1 MLAGLGYVRVRSPLL
16 TESLICF
23 LLLQVLRWFTSLSS
37 LYPTYRFSREWLA
50 MPAGFPHSE
59 ISGSKVA
66 CTSPKLIAACHVLL
80 RLHAPR
86 HPPCALSSLTI
97 KFAQNKRCLSTALFQ
112 QVLMQ
117 LTCAFSPSILRGEHS
132 RLPIQ
137 LSKSKN
143 LNFCQHHRVWWFDA
157 KNSTLLI
164 VPNELSHFTK

>member
-1 MLAGLGYVRVRSPLL
+1 
-16 TESLICF
+16 
-23 LLLQVLRWFTSLSS
+23 
-37 LYPTYRFSREWLA
+37 

-97 KFAQNKRCLSTALFQ
+97 KFAQDKINSISIILLSCTHAANLRSFLQMILFP
-112 QVLMQ
+112 QVEKLN
-117 LTCAFSPSILRGEHS
+117 LLSKIILKMIYS

-137 LSKSKN
+137 LSKILSIAEQFIVIVKY
-143 LNFCQHHRVWWFDA
+143 RYT
-157 KNSTLLI
+157 NSTFVYNQLQ
-164 VPNELSHFTK
+164 S